1 MICWSQSK
9 TCFVIGVEMIP
20 SETCYSDLFSNP
32 VDEGFEYFLETCI
45 SWSISGIGLEYWIVG
60 GGWFRWSSSMS
71 EIHFST
77 TFISDCTRSKWK
89 LRPHFFCFKKT
100 FAWAAVS
107 FTLFTRLPARLVFL
121 LTDLNWNWENMKKEQ
136 IQKKE
141 IAPKTYLEVK
151 NGRIG
156 LQSSRFVE
164 DSQAQG
170 FVVVLA
176 TQHLWIASK
185 LSQSKAI
192 YVNLSMSNNIQIKS
206 FCF

>member
-1 MICWSQSK
+1 MICWGHSK
-9 TCFVIGVEMIP
+9 TCFVVAVEM
-20 SETCYSDLFSNP
+20 EMNSDLISD
-32 VDEGFEYFLETCI
+32 DEGFEYFLETCI

-89 LRPHFFCFKKT
+89 LRPHFILFKKNLCLSSRVLHPLHP
-100 FAWAAVS
+100 AS
-107 FTLFTRLPARLVFL
+107 SSTRLLAHRPQLELRKYK
-121 LTDLNWNWENMKKEQ
+121 TCHRTNP
-136 IQKKE
+136 KKE
-141 IAPKTYLEVK
+141 IAPKTDLEVK

-185 LSQSKAI
+185 LSQS
-192 YVNLSMSNNIQIKS
+192 MSNNIQIKS
-206 FCF
+206 FYFYGL